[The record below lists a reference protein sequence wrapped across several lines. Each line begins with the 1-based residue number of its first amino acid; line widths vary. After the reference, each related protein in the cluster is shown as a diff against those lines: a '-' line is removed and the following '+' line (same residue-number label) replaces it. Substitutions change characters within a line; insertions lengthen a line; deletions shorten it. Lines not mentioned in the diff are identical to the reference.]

1 MTTPIVRFAPSPTGF
16 LHIGSGRTA
25 LFNWLFAKHHGG
37 QYLLRIE
44 DTDRARSTPE
54 SVKTILEGLEWLG
67 LQWDGEPIS
76 QFARASRHAEVARQM
91 VANGTA
97 YYCYATP
104 EELETM
110 RAEQKARGLPQRY
123 DGRWRDRDPATA
135 PAGVKPVIR
144 LKAPQTGE
152 TTVDDQVM
160 GRITV
165 QNTQLD
171 DMVLLRSDGTPTY
184 MHAVVVDDHDMGI
197 THVIRGDDHM
207 TNTFRQV
214 QIYKAMGW
222 DVPVFAH
229 LPMILGPD
237 GAKLSKRHGAP
248 AVSDYRDAGYLPEAV
263 RNYLLRL
270 CWSHGDDELISTDQA
285 IAWFDLDG
293 IGKSPA
299 RFDFT
304 KLKSVNAHY
313 IQQADDARLAELA
326 RPHLEALLNQNLL
339 TSANSTEE
347 RHPRAGG
354 DPIKLENNEIPA
366 FAGMTPVHNKQRRTL
381 TTEEIALLIK
391 ALPDIKPRVQ
401 LVPEIAAAALF
412 YFQRPTSLD
421 DKAQKLL
428 TDEAKAHLRN
438 LATRLQTLNDFT
450 GEAIEAL
457 FRAYAEEKALKLGAV
472 AQPFR
477 AALTG
482 STISPPIFTAAA
494 LLGREEVIERLR
506 LI

>member
-1 MTTPIVRFAPSPTGF
+1 MTAPIVRFAPSPTGF

-37 QYLLRIE
+37 QFLLRIE

-54 SVKTILEGLEWLG
+54 SVQTILEGLEWLG

-76 QFARASRHAEVARQM
+76 QFARAARHAEVARQM

-104 EELETM
+104 AELEIM
-110 RAEQKARGLPQRY
+110 RTEQKERGLPQRY
-123 DGRWRDRDPATA
+123 DGRWRDRDPAEA
-135 PAGVKPVIR
+135 PADIKPVIR
-144 LKAPQTGE
+144 LKTPQTGE

-165 QNTQLD
+165 QNAQLD

-184 MHAVVVDDHDMGI
+184 MHAVVVDDHDMAI

-270 CWSHGDDELISTDQA
+270 CWSHGDDELISTEQA
-285 IAWFDLDG
+285 IQWFDLDG

-313 IQQADDARLAELA
+313 IQQADDTRLSELA
-326 RPHLEALLNQNLL
+326 RPQLEQALNRALTAAELGLL
-339 TSANSTEE
+339 V
-347 RHPRAGG
+347 R
-354 DPIKLENNEIPA
+354 
-366 FAGMTPVHNKQRRTL
+366 
-381 TTEEIALLIK
+381 

-401 LVPEIAAAALF
+401 LIPEIATAALF
-412 YFQRPTSLD
+412 YFQRPTTYD

-428 TDEAKAHLRN
+428 TPEAKAHLQE
-438 LATRLQTLNDFT
+438 LTTRLPSLSEFI

-457 FRAYAEEKALKLGAV
+457 FRSYAEEKGLKLGAV

-477 AALTG
+477 SALTG
-482 STISPPIFTAAA
+482 STVSPPIFTAAA
-494 LLGREEVIERLR
+494 LLGRDEVVGRINDLF
-506 LI
+506 